1 MKGAP
6 KIAIIDWFAV
16 FLLLFAALLFLQW
29 FVPALVVLAI
39 FSTIFA
45 WYYHTYLDVPRTA
58 EEKLVLSNWW
68 AWLEQR
74 WKESPPAERGLEYY
88 LNKSPYDL
96 TESRAA
102 GAILHLAYIGLL
114 SVFLYVMVLQGID
127 YYTQSSH
134 DVAIYR
140 ILNLLAHTGIIALVA
155 SFIYSAVKRAFRS
168 IF

>member
-68 AWLEQR
+68 AWLERR
-74 WKESPPAERGLEYY
+74 WKESPPTVEDAEYY
-88 LNKSPYDL
+88 MKH
-96 TESRAA
+96 A
-102 GAILHLAYIGLL
+102 
-114 SVFLYVMVLQGID
+114 VMKPV
-127 YYTQSSH
+127 
-134 DVAIYR
+134 VA
-140 ILNLLAHTGIIALVA
+140 L
-155 SFIYSAVKRAFRS
+155 SFIFIMSLLLLWFFSSWLNMRLP
-168 IF
+168 